1 MQTNIVA
8 MFMLIVIFV
17 RVMIMFLTL
26 GSIVS
31 CGSTAYNSL
40 VFDFSAI
47 G

>member
-8 MFMLIVIFV
+8 MLMLIVIFV
-17 RVMIMFLTL
+17 RVMFLTL
-26 GSIVS
+26 GSIGN

-47 G
+47 GE